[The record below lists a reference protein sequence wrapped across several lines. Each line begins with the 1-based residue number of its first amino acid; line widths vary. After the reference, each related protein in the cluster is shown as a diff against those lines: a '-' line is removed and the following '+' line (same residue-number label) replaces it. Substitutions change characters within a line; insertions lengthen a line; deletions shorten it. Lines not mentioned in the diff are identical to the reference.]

1 MQIKN
6 TKDFCAGIIFLLFGI
21 ATMFLAT
28 NYQIGTAAR
37 MGPGYFPFA
46 LGGMMTVLGL
56 IILGKS
62 LTPHARAE
70 KIAPIHFRPV
80 FFVLLAIVLFGL
92 LLLSFGLVFSTV
104 MLVILSS
111 LASYEFKLRDAIF
124 TSVVL
129 LIISLAV
136 FVYFLQ
142 IQAPA
147 WPVFLFGRT

>member
-6 TKDFCAGIIFLLFGI
+6 MKDFCAGIIFLLFGI

-37 MGPGYFPFA
+37 MGPGYFPFV
-46 LGGMMTVLGL
+46 LGGMMTVLGV
-56 IILGKS
+56 IIFAKALAS
-62 LTPHARAE
+62 HERAQR
-70 KIAPIHFRPV
+70 IAPIRLRPL
-80 FFVLLAIVLFGL
+80 FFVLLAVVLFGL
-92 LLLSFGLVFSTV
+92 LLPSMGLVFSSV

-111 LASYEFKLRDAIF
+111 LASYEFKLRDAVIN
-124 TSVVL
+124 SVVL